1 MNDRQAW
8 VLQQLKQPLTGV
20 LAQGPSSIPDK
31 DTQACWRLWGSCAL
45 ADAVNTVGL
54 P

>member
-1 MNDRQAW
+1 MNNQQAW
-8 VLQQLKQPLTGV
+8 LLLRPKQPSTHE
-20 LAQGPSSIPDK
+20 GPSSIADK